1 MPPEGPPDDACL
13 RALAA
18 DRADGDTAF
27 RTVFERHVDAVYNC
41 AFRRTAS
48 WSAAEDIAETA
59 FLELWRQR
67 HRVTTH
73 GGSLRPWLL
82 GVASNLSRRWWR
94 DQVRRSRAVQ
104 RLVRWE
110 PAAAADTPEAVG
122 DRVDDE
128 RRMASVLAALR
139 RLPPPQQD
147 VMMLS
152 VFEGLSHGEI
162 AAALG
167 LRVGTVKSRL
177 SRARASL
184 HLDLGTG
191 AALRES
197 PIEPPDAEQGGMR

>member
-1 MPPEGPPDDACL
+1 MATADNVGH
-13 RALAA
+13 LA
-18 DRADGDTAF
+18 RI
-27 RTVFERHVDAVYNC
+27 
-41 AFRRTAS
+41 
-48 WSAAEDIAETA
+48 AA
-59 FLELWRQR
+59 QR
-67 HRVTTH
+67 HQAT
-73 GGSLRPWLL
+73 LK
-82 GVASNLSRRWWR
+82 
-94 DQVRRSRAVQ
+94 RAN
-104 RLVRWE
+104 E
-110 PAAAADTPEAVG
+110 PAVG

-128 RRMASVLAALR
+128 RRMASVLAAAR

-152 VFEGLSHGEI
+152 VFEGLRHGEI

-184 HLDLGTG
+184 HLDLGTE